1 MLDSPRVQS
10 AVRKAVAAVL
20 GFMLALVLLTALL
33 ITGFYML
40 VTAATLTLTPVMG
53 ESAALAVVGAS
64 CFLLL
69 ALVFYRLT
77 RPARSLSKG
86 APSRSGAGSPVQMLR
101 ELIRQNPLESALAAF
116 ALGIAEEGDPR
127 LKSLLLQGGMVL
139 MKEAEAERAH
149 GKEKADAPAGDRDT
163 PVT

>member
-1 MLDSPRVQS
+1 MLDSPKVQS

-40 VTAATLTLTPVMG
+40 VTAATLALTPLMG
-53 ESAALAVVGAS
+53 ESAAMAVVGVG
-64 CFLLL
+64 CFLVL

-86 APSRSGAGSPVQMLR
+86 ASSQSGSDSPVQMLR
-101 ELIRQNPLESALAAF
+101 ELIRRNPLESALAAF
-116 ALGIAEEGDPR
+116 ALGIAEQGDPR

-139 MKEAEAERAH
+139 MKEAEAEAAQDRETAGETSAD
-149 GKEKADAPAGDRDT
+149 GKAA
-163 PVT
+163 

>member
-1 MLDSPRVQS
+1 M
-10 AVRKAVAAVL
+10 RKAVAAVL

-53 ESAALAVVGAS
+53 ESAAMAVVGAS

-86 APSRSGAGSPVQMLR
+86 NSSTSGAGSPVRVLR

-139 MKEAEAERAH
+139 MKEAETQAEQGR
-149 GKEKADAPAGDRDT
+149 DAGEETPAGGEAA
-163 PVT
+163 